1 MCSHILVFPYPAQGH
16 MLALLDL
23 THHLATN
30 GLTITILVTPK
41 NLPILSPL
49 LSSSPNIQTLVL
61 PFPPH
66 PTLPPGVENVKDI
79 GNHGNIPITTSLA
92 KLHDQLI
99 QWFRAHLNPPVAMI
113 SDFFLGWSQHLADQ
127 LGIPRICFFSSR
139 AFLTLLLDYCCRN
152 ISLVRSQDTT
162 VFRELPNSPS
172 FAWEHLPSLIR
183 IGKESDPEWKALI
196 DGHIANKSSWGW
208 VVNTFDALESE
219 YMEYLRKFLGHGRV
233 FGVGPVSLIGG
244 WDPMTRERSVSGSD
258 FDVVGWLD
266 GKGDGSVVYVC
277 FGSQKFLTSDQVE
290 ALVSGLEDSGVSYVL
305 VVKPEQGGLVRA
317 GSGRGVVIKGWAP
330 QEAILNHRAVGGF
343 VSHCG
348 WNSVLEAILAG
359 VMILAWPMEAEQYVN
374 ARLLVEEHGVAV
386 RVCEGPNT
394 VPDSARL
401 ARTIAES
408 MSGDKAEKL
417 KAKEMKNKAI
427 EAVKEGGSS
436 LVDLERLVKELSSF
450 SQK

>member
-1 MCSHILVFPYPAQGH
+1 MGSHILVFPYPAQGH

-49 LSSSPNIQTLVL
+49 LSSSPNIQPLVL

-127 LGIPRICFFSSR
+127 LEIPRICFFSTR

-162 VFRELPNSPS
+162 VFHELPNSPS

-183 IGKESDPEWKALI
+183 
-196 DGHIANKSSWGW
+196 
-208 VVNTFDALESE
+208 

-244 WDPMTRERSVSGSD
+244 SDPMTRERSVSGSD

-277 FGSQKFLTSDQVE
+277 FGSQKFLTSYQLE
-290 ALVSGLEDSGVSYVL
+290 ALVIGLEDSGVGYVL
-305 VVKPEQGGLVRA
+305 VVKPEQDGLVRA

-348 WNSVLEAILAG
+348 WNSVLEAVLAG
-359 VMILAWPMEAEQYVN
+359 VMILAWPMEADQYVN

-408 MSGDKAEKL
+408 MSGDKVEKL

-436 LVDLERLVKELSSF
+436 SLDLERLVKELSSF
-450 SQK
+450 SEK